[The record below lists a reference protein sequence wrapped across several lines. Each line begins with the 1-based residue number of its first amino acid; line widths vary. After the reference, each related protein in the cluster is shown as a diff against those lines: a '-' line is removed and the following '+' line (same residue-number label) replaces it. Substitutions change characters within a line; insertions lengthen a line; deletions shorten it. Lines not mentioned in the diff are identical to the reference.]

1 MKKWVIY
8 YGGMLTVIA
17 VWIFF
22 IMPAMIIPDPWDLL
36 VGLGVLAGW
45 HYICRKNLGVRELE
59 VFHW

>member
-22 IMPAMIIPDPWDLL
+22 VMPAMIIPDPWDLL
-36 VGLGVLAGW
+36 VGLGVLVGW
-45 HYICRKNLGVRELE
+45 HYICRKNLGVK
-59 VFHW
+59 